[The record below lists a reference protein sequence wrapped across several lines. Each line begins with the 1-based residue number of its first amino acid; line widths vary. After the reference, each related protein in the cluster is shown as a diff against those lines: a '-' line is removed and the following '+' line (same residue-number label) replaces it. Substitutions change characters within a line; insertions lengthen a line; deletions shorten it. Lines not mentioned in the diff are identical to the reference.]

1 MANGTNND
9 PVKNFSETDMDLK
22 QLLNSITPD
31 IYSRLKLGVEIGKW
45 PDGKSLTSEQKE
57 LCMQA
62 IIAYEQGIPEDQRT
76 GYVPPKTTPCG
87 PESVEPQLLAWKN

>member
-1 MANGTNND
+1 
-9 PVKNFSETDMDLK
+9 MDLK

-62 IIAYEQGIPEDQRT
+62 KKSCACRLLLPMNKEFPKISGPVMSRLRQRPA
-76 GYVPPKTTPCG
+76 GQSPL
-87 PESVEPQLLAWKN
+87 SHSH

>member
-1 MANGTNND
+1 
-9 PVKNFSETDMDLK
+9 
-22 QLLNSITPD
+22 
-31 IYSRLKLGVEIGKW
+31 
-45 PDGKSLTSEQKE
+45 

-87 PESVEPQLLAWKN
+87 PESVEPQPLAWKN